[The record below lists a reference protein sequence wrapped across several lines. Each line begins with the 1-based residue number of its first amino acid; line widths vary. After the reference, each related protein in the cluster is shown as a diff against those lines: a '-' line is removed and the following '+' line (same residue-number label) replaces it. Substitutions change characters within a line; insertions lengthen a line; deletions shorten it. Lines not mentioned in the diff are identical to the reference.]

1 MTLQKKV
8 KEKIAEVERKGII
21 QKVAEPTPW
30 ISSMI
35 VVAKPGKIRISL
47 DPRDLSK
54 AIQRPKYQMPTFEEI
69 SPNLAKR
76 RFLPPSMPK
85 MVFTRLDKMNK
96 AVRKQLFG
104 LHLADTDI

>member
-8 KEKIAEVERKGII
+8 KEKNAEVERKGII
-21 QKVAEPTPW
+21 QKVAEPTSW

-54 AIQRPKYQMPTFEEI
+54 AIQRPKYLMPTFEEI

-76 RFLPPSMPK
+76 RFLPLSMPK
-85 MVFTRLDKMNK
+85 MVFTRLD
-96 AVRKQLFG
+96 
-104 LHLADTDI
+104 

>member
-85 MVFTRLDKMNK
+85 MVFTRLD
-96 AVRKQLFG
+96 
-104 LHLADTDI
+104 